1 MEKVG
6 RQIATLERTWE
17 VAMRRLATGR
27 GSVLSQARQFVALG
41 AGTESNP
48 PASPALETALETA
61 SESESEEDSE

>member
-41 AGTESNP
+41 AGTEPLP
-48 PASPALETALETA
+48 PTSPDLETEPDSET
-61 SESESEEDSE
+61 EEDSV